1 MNDALATADR
11 AAERHHMIE
20 VQLRNRGIE
29 DERVLEAMQAVP
41 RHRFVPRERSHEA
54 YDDAA
59 LALDQGQSI
68 SQPYMVARTTELA
81 QVAAGERVLDIGTG
95 SGYQAAVLAAL
106 GAHVVSIE
114 RIPELAER
122 ARHTL
127 SALGLDVQVV
137 CGDGTR
143 GYAAGAP
150 YDAIVVAAGAPSVP
164 DALLEQ
170 LATDGRLVIPVGPS
184 AMQELTV
191 FRKLA
196 SGATERV
203 AYDPCRYVPLRGS
216 GGWADGEA

>member
-1 MNDALATADR
+1 VNEALATADR
-11 AAERHHMIE
+11 AAERRHMVA
-20 VQLRNRGIE
+20 VQLRARGIA

-41 RHRFVPRERSHEA
+41 RHRFVPAERSEEA

-59 LALDQGQSI
+59 LALDLGQTI

-81 QVAAGERVLDIGTG
+81 QVAPGDTALDVGTG

-106 GAHVVSIE
+106 GAHVVSVEI
-114 RIPELAER
+114 IPSLAQR
-122 ARHTL
+122 ARETL
-127 SALGLDVQVV
+127 DALGLDVQVV

-164 DALLEQ
+164 HALLDQ
-170 LATDGRLVIPVGPS
+170 LAPGGRLVIPVGPH

-191 FRKLA
+191 FRRLA
-196 SGATERV
+196 SGATERI
-203 AYDPCRYVPLRGS
+203 AHDPCRYVPLRGS